1 MISNTDTIIN
11 PWTMTFINKD
21 DDDDDRMMQMSN
33 CY

>member
-21 DDDDDRMMQMSN
+21 DDDDPMMQMSN
-33 CY
+33 